1 MVRHVVWRQAMTTGE
16 DVAHKQTVVG
26 ELLTRRGGG
35 NQRHNPV
42 WLQNVRLPV
51 ARSVGKAETPV
62 MSASAHSD
70 SAPCRSPERRHV
82 ERRDYWIQRVPPYN
96 PERAQ
101 GSNSLRVLGRRLMKE
116 VCCKPP
122 DAVRRE
128 PSFVRRNGGF
138 IRQATVDV
146 RSIDLSDCVKPAF
159 LSSKLCLELE
169 ESVTAPDT
177 AAEIQPLDTHLAE
190 PNETSIQQQGLEAT
204 PRISAGAEVILG
216 LIAALQEKS
225 ACLESVS
232 SGCAKHDT
240 HGVTN
245 PTTQSLLRISIIVA
259 CVHSDHGLPV
269 EPCTSLFNEVPILT
283 ELRGRER
290 ASQLAAHDRG
300 APQEGRHCA
309 DQRRRPNLL
318 AQHSVPAR
326 SVSGCN
332 CM

>member
-1 MVRHVVWRQAMTTGE
+1 
-16 DVAHKQTVVG
+16 
-26 ELLTRRGGG
+26 
-35 NQRHNPV
+35 
-42 WLQNVRLPV
+42 
-51 ARSVGKAETPV
+51 
-62 MSASAHSD
+62 
-70 SAPCRSPERRHV
+70 
-82 ERRDYWIQRVPPYN
+82 
-96 PERAQ
+96 
-101 GSNSLRVLGRRLMKE
+101 MKE

-122 DAVRRE
+122 DAVRRV

-283 ELRGRER
+283 ELR
-290 ASQLAAHDRG
+290 SAANARLSLRRTIADAPARG
-300 APQEGRHCA
+300 SSLRRS
-309 DQRRRPNLL
+309 RRRPNLL

-326 SVSGCN
+326 DPSQDATACSRQPTPSSGHIHSIHRSSRDPDRTRPRRTLW
-332 CM
+332 